1 MHLLIK
7 AKKKLIKA
15 FTFFLGLSFSWGL
28 MGKEI
33 SISVLDNQNTPVKN
47 VVIYIESGKA
57 IEKST
62 GTPATFILQKNR
74 AFKPYIS
81 VAATNQPV
89 IFRNDDNITH
99 HIFSFNEATNFSFK
113 LKPGESSE
121 PFTFTDKTTFPMA
134 CNIHDWMGGYLLVVN
149 SENYTQTN
157 SEGMASLEIPESE
170 KLTIFAW
177 HPQFDRAER
186 FLQQTFQAVNNTDK
200 VVFKLKQ
207 EMQAIPNQENV
218 DNFDYIEDY

>member
-1 MHLLIK
+1 MHLLTS
-7 AKKKLIKA
+7 AKTKSTKA
-15 FTFFLGLSFSWGL
+15 FAMLLGLSFSWSL
-28 MGKEI
+28 TAKEI
-33 SISVLDNQNTPVKN
+33 SISVMDSQNAPVKN
-47 VVIYIESGKA
+47 VVIYIES
-57 IEKST
+57 EKT
-62 GTPATFILQKNR
+62 VEKITATPATFILQKNR

-121 PFTFTDKTTFPMA
+121 PFTFADKTTFPMA

-149 SENYTQTN
+149 SESYTQTN
-157 SEGMASLEIPESE
+157 SEGMASLKIPENE
-170 KLTIFAW
+170 KVTIFAW

-186 FLQQTFQAVNNTDK
+186 FLQQTYQADNNTDK
-200 VVFKLKQ
+200 VMFKLKQ